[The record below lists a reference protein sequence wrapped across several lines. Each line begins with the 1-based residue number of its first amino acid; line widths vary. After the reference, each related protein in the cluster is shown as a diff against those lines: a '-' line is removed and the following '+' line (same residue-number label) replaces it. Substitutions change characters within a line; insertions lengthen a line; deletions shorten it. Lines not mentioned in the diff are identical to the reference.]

1 MLDGFHCLAALGQGA
16 LLVVQCIE
24 LHRGALVV
32 GAQRGLQLFR
42 QHRHRAPT
50 EHSGGLLVARRR
62 GGGRAL
68 AAVVAVAM
76 VAVDG
81 RCKRHALLAT
91 WRGGVGVDGV
101 ARGPDG
107 HSDRNVLLL
116 LRVAG
121 VGGLLRGLLMVVGG
135 VAVRRVLRVMRGGLR
150 VAQRRRR
157 MRRPLTRPAA
167 VQRRLLP
174 ADNAERVHQVCQVG
188 LAPCRVVAHDT
199 PEQPSASASASGK
212 AQGRDAHATPRT
224 NPRRPNRTCS
234 QVVGARKTYL
244 TTHGGTACC
253 TCPSRRHLQRQ
264 IVAHLPPPHC
274 PSSAQPTPQ
283 CPDSGTSRSAELAV
297 RGQAE
302 EQRCGW
308 RATNAAATGRPVRG
322 NVARHARSGG
332 TWARC
337 PLAASTRGTPASA
350 ASTTF
355 QTPASERRLRAMN
368 TMQPL
373 APSAAAARTWT
384 SSRICLRTL
393 ERRLDG

>member
-1 MLDGFHCLAALGQGA
+1 MVVEGGAATAAALRCVRCCALVCDQQQLGCFRAPATRPWPSPSVGTGLGGRASSAGLALCLYERGAREELLAGELALVLQVLLQAQHFVLEERLHLVLDILQGLVLGHGLEDLLGEVITRFEDVVDARLIVHLGAVIRQPVAHFTRLHLQHLEHFLQAFALPVQSMLDGFHCLAALGQGA

-188 LAPCRVVAHDT
+188 LAP
-199 PEQPSASASASGK
+199 
-212 AQGRDAHATPRT
+212 
-224 NPRRPNRTCS
+224 
-234 QVVGARKTYL
+234 
-244 TTHGGTACC
+244 
-253 TCPSRRHLQRQ
+253 
-264 IVAHLPPPHC
+264 
-274 PSSAQPTPQ
+274 
-283 CPDSGTSRSAELAV
+283 
-297 RGQAE
+297 
-302 EQRCGW
+302 
-308 RATNAAATGRPVRG
+308 
-322 NVARHARSGG
+322 
-332 TWARC
+332 
-337 PLAASTRGTPASA
+337 
-350 ASTTF
+350 
-355 QTPASERRLRAMN
+355 
-368 TMQPL
+368 
-373 APSAAAARTWT
+373 
-384 SSRICLRTL
+384 
-393 ERRLDG
+393 